1 MRQWLH
7 RIYRHEKTPLALA
20 FLVPFLVL
28 AVLCIIRGIYPF
40 GTRSFM
46 AVDMYHQYAPFLT
59 EFAGQL
65 KGGGSLSYT
74 WNLGLGTD
82 MVSLMA
88 YYLSS
93 PVNWL
98 VYFCPVSHV
107 IEFMTLLILMKT
119 GLCGWSFAF
128 YLRRHYS
135 DKGYRPFLFSV
146 FYALSGFMCA
156 YSWNIM
162 WLDTVWLTPLVI
174 LGLERLVRQ
183 GKPMLYTIT
192 LAVSILSN
200 YYISILLCVFL
211 VLYFA
216 VLFLE
221 QKGHRIAAV
230 FRFGWYSLL
239 AGGMGAVLILPE
251 IAALSGSASGS
262 GGFPEKIEW
271 YFSAIEGLA
280 RACIGVKPV
289 YTTDHWPNLYCGCG
303 ILLLLVLYVCNRR
316 IGWRRKLPRLLL
328 VVFFLVSFANNY
340 LDFIWHGLHF
350 PIGLPARQTFLYV
363 FLLLILGYE
372 VLRYFGGNA
381 VWHIVLALAVS
392 EGFVFVCFLCT
403 DRELVT
409 GESLLL
415 TAIFLLGYG
424 GMLICRKAGNLRMRK
439 VIGWCAMILVVEE
452 AAVNLEMT
460 GVNTSNRA
468 SYMEHQ
474 EAYREL
480 TAGVR
485 EQEHGFY
492 RIDKWNRLTKNDSA
506 LADYPSAT
514 IFSSLI
520 NHDVA
525 DFYRELGME
534 GGKNYYCYS
543 GATALTSS
551 MLSVKYL
558 MTDSGAEESPYRRLV
573 GEQDGIYIYEN
584 LYTLPLGYVVDEDLE
599 DRWDFTEGTPA
610 YAQNGLALALGA
622 SGQLLIPVKAAVE
635 KDQTVI
641 HVEESGCIYGYYR
654 SKDADAISAKINDKT
669 RTYSKCAHIYLLDF
683 GYCEAGTD
691 IVITAEGAESFD
703 VQGYRLNDQVFGEVY
718 DALSEQTMML
728 TEWTDTSIAGEID
741 MERRGRLVLTV
752 PDDPGWQ
759 LAVDGKPVEYTDFC
773 GAFIS
778 VVLPEGHHSIELHY
792 TTPYL
797 ELGAGISGGCLAVFL
812 VLMSARYA
820 LEKRK
825 RTRFV

>member
-1 MRQWLH
+1 MRQWLR
-7 RIYRHEKTPLALA
+7 RIYRHERTPLALA
-20 FLVPFLVL
+20 FLVPFVVL

-46 AVDMYHQYAPFLT
+46 TVDMYHQYAPFFT
-59 EFAGQL
+59 EFANQL
-65 KGGGSLSYT
+65 KSGGSLSYT

-98 VYFCPVSHV
+98 VCLCPVDHV
-107 IEFMTLLILMKT
+107 IEFMTLLILIKT
-119 GLCGWSFAF
+119 GLCGGSFAF

-135 DKGYRPFLFSV
+135 DQGWRPFLFSV

-162 WLDTVWLTPLVI
+162 WLDTVWLAPLVI
-174 LGLERLVRQ
+174 LGLEELVRK
-183 GKPMLYTIT
+183 GKPLLYTVT
-192 LAVSILSN
+192 LSVSILSN
-200 YYISILLCVFL
+200 YYISILLCIFL
-211 VLYFA
+211 VLYFV
-216 VLFLE
+216 VLLLE
-221 QKGHRIAAV
+221 QKKHRIAAIL
-230 FRFGWYSLL
+230 RFGLYSLL

-251 IAALSGSASGS
+251 IAALSGSGAGG
-262 GGFPEKIEW
+262 GGFPEKMEW
-271 YFSAIEGLA
+271 YFSAMDELA

-289 YTTDHWPNLYCGCG
+289 FTTDHWPNLYCGCG
-303 ILLLLVLYVCNRR
+303 ILILMVLYVCNRR
-316 IGWRRKLPRLLL
+316 IGWRRKLPRMLL
-328 VVFFLVSFANNY
+328 VLFFLVSFANSY

-363 FLLLILGYE
+363 FLLLTMGYE
-372 VLRYFGGNA
+372 TLRYFGGNA
-381 VWHIVLALAVS
+381 LWHIIVALAVS
-392 EGFVFVCFLCT
+392 EGFILACFLWA

-409 GESLLL
+409 WESLLL
-415 TAIFLLGYG
+415 TAVFLLGYG
-424 GMLICRKAGNLRMRK
+424 GIIICRKAGNLRMRRM
-439 VIGWCAMILVVEE
+439 VGWCALILVVEE

-460 GVNTSNRA
+460 GVNTSSRA

-480 TAGVR
+480 TARVGT
-485 EQEHGFY
+485 QDQGFY

-506 LADYPSAT
+506 MADYPSAT
-514 IFSSLI
+514 IFSSLL
-520 NHDVA
+520 NHEVA

-558 MTDSGAEESPYRRLV
+558 MTDSGKEESPYRRLV

-599 DRWDFTEGTPA
+599 DRWDFTQGTPA

-622 SGQLLIPVKAAVE
+622 SGQLLIPIDAAVE
-635 KDQTVI
+635 TDRTVI

-654 SKDADAISAKINDKT
+654 SKDADTIEASINGKT

-691 IVITAEGAESFD
+691 IVITAEGAESFAM
-703 VQGYRLNDQVFGEVY
+703 QGYRLNAAVFQEVY
-718 DALSEQTMML
+718 DILSEHTMIL
-728 TEWTDTSIAGEID
+728 KEWTDTVIAGEIH
-741 MERRGRLVLTV
+741 MERGGRLVLSV
-752 PDDPGWQ
+752 PDDPGWS
-759 LAVDGKPVEYTDFC
+759 LTVDGEPAEYTGFC

-778 VVLPEGHHSIELHY
+778 VVLPEGDHSIKLRY

-797 ELGAGISGGCLAVFL
+797 GLGAGISAGCLGVFL
-812 VLMSARYA
+812 VLMSVRAV
-820 LEKRK
+820 RK
-825 RTRFV
+825 KQKK

>member
-1 MRQWLH
+1 MRQWLQ
-7 RIYRHEKTPLALA
+7 RIYRHERTPLALA
-20 FLVPFLVL
+20 FLVPFVVL

-46 AVDMYHQYAPFLT
+46 TVDMYHQYAPFFT
-59 EFAGQL
+59 EFANQL
-65 KGGGSLSYT
+65 KSGGSLSYT

-98 VYFCPVSHV
+98 VCLCPVDHV
-107 IEFMTLLILMKT
+107 IEFMTLLILIKT

-135 DKGYRPFLFSV
+135 DKGWRPFLFSV

-162 WLDTVWLTPLVI
+162 WLDTVWLAPLIV
-174 LGLERLVRQ
+174 LGLEELVRK
-183 GKPMLYTIT
+183 GKPLLYTVT

-200 YYISILLCVFL
+200 YYISILLCIFL
-211 VLYFA
+211 VLYFV
-216 VLFLE
+216 VLFFE
-221 QKGHRIAAV
+221 QKKHRIAAIL
-230 FRFGWYSLL
+230 RFGLYSLL

-251 IAALSGSASGS
+251 IAALSGSGAGGS
-262 GGFPEKIEW
+262 GFPEKMEW
-271 YFSAIEGLA
+271 YFSAIDELA

-289 YTTDHWPNLYCGCG
+289 FTTDHWPNLYCGCG
-303 ILLLLVLYVCNRR
+303 ILILLVLYVCNRR
-316 IGWRRKLPRLLL
+316 IGWKRKLPRLLL
-328 VVFFLVSFANNY
+328 VLFFLVSFANSY

-363 FLLLILGYE
+363 FLLLTMGYE
-372 VLRYFGGNA
+372 TLRYFGGNA
-381 VWHIVLALAVS
+381 LWHIIVALAVS
-392 EGFVFVCFLCT
+392 EGFILACFLWA

-415 TAIFLLGYG
+415 TAVFLLGYG
-424 GMLICRKAGNLRMRK
+424 GIFICRKAGNLRMRRM
-439 VIGWCAMILVVEE
+439 IGWCALILVVEE

-474 EAYREL
+474 DAYRKL
-480 TAGVR
+480 TAQVGD
-485 EQEHGFY
+485 EEPGFY

-506 LADYPSAT
+506 MADYPSAT

-520 NHDVA
+520 NHEVA

-558 MTDSGAEESPYRRLV
+558 MTDSGEEESPYRRLV

-599 DRWDFTEGTPA
+599 DRWDFTQGTPA

-622 SGQLLIPVKAAVE
+622 SGQLLIPIDAAVE
-635 KDQTVI
+635 TDRTVI

-654 SKDADAISAKINDKT
+654 SKDADTIEASINGKT

-691 IVITAEGAESFD
+691 IVITAEGAESFA
-703 VQGYRLNDQVFGEVY
+703 VQGYRLNDAVFQEVY
-718 DALSEQTMML
+718 DTLSEHTMIL
-728 TEWTDTSIAGEID
+728 KEWTDTVIAGEIH
-741 MERRGRLVLTV
+741 MERGGRLVLSV
-752 PDDPGWQ
+752 PDDPGWA
-759 LAVDGKPVEYTDFC
+759 LTVDGKPAEYTDFC
-773 GAFIS
+773 GAFVS
-778 VVLPEGHHSIELHY
+778 VVLPEGDHSIKLRY

-797 ELGAGISGGCLAVFL
+797 GLGAGISAGCLGIFL
-812 VLMSARYA
+812 VLMSVRTVR
-820 LEKRK
+820 KRK
-825 RTRFV
+825 KQLKIV